1 MQEHR
6 ASSSLDSNSRSIK
19 TQKIKATVDLYS
31 NNKKDIELLDARN
44 SKIATIHSKIQI
56 LQKE

>member
-6 ASSSLDSNSRSIK
+6 ASTPLDSNGRSLK
-19 TQKIKATVDLYS
+19 TQKIKTTFYLYS

-44 SKIATIHSKIQI
+44 STIATIHSKIQI
-56 LQKE
+56 LKKE

>member
-6 ASSSLDSNSRSIK
+6 ASTSLDSNGRSIK
-19 TQKIKATVDLYS
+19 TQKIKTTFDLYS

-44 SKIATIHSKIQI
+44 STIATIHSKIQI